1 MTAQRELGPNIVDL
15 VEVDALRE
23 EVRKKYREVA
33 DSPTAKF
40 HFHTGRAHAL
50 RMGYPASPLG
60 QLPEEATEAFAGV
73 ANPFYWD
80 LPREGENVVDL
91 GSGAGMDS
99 FIAALSVGS
108 RGHAIGV
115 DMTTEMVDRAT
126 RLARELNL
134 ANVEFRE
141 GFIEKL
147 PIEDGWADVVI
158 SNGVINLCPDKLG
171 VYKGIYRV
179 LKPGG
184 RMTIAD
190 ICVEK
195 PVPEG
200 ALKDIDLWTG

>member
-1 MTAQRELGPNIVDL
+1 
-15 VEVDALRE
+15 
-23 EVRKKYREVA
+23 
-33 DSPTAKF
+33 
-40 HFHTGRAHAL
+40 
-50 RMGYPASPLG
+50 MGYPESPLD

-73 ANPFYWD
+73 ANPFYWG
-80 LPREGENVVDL
+80 LPRAGEKVVDL

-99 FIAALSVGS
+99 FMAALSVGP
-108 RGHAIGV
+108 RGRVIGV
-115 DMTTEMVDRAT
+115 DMTAEMVGRAT
-126 RLARELNL
+126 KLARQLNL
-134 ANVEFRE
+134 DNVEFRD
-141 GFIEKL
+141 GLIEKL

-158 SNGVINLCPDKLG
+158 SNGVINLCPDKLR
-171 VYKGIYRV
+171 VYEEVYRV